1 MYSSVVYL
9 ECNAT
14 TNVLQ
19 RRTKFV
25 TREFQDRCAKLAL
38 GRESKPSSAPCDTRL
53 FMRPISASAD
63 RRTVPAQMD
72 TRSRPQT
79 APTGSQPSLAG
90 SIKSEP
96 EKPPELTDELFR
108 ASMHDLSKTLP
119 VVSKR
124 AEMNLQK
131 TLLRESTE
139 IFLPN
144 AMDSQGVEVRGSKST
159 SSKPAKQ
166 PPPPGYPRTPYMKP
180 PPRMSR
186 ERTFLKVAKSPRDV
200 IKARP
205 IHKPSKSKSALD
217 SVEEYSETDD
227 DDGDVPAAPNAVA
240 GPSGTTN
247 ASSKDVKGQK
257 PREPVSKHTKATVHQ
272 PAGDEVPVGIESKIK
287 TKDIRTVGVKQTEKR
302 GGLKRNEEELGKK
315 GQKPAGGRVDRNQT
329 REVGNRENER
339 SHWSGK
345 AKSRAQEAGSEKPST
360 KDAAYTILQ
369 KLTGKHQPGSHQP
382 GQVPSVNRKPV
393 RKYKFDTPSEPLASQ
408 GGEQPHK
415 DTYQQDLGKTIG
427 IKPGDAR
434 RTGSIRRVDRAQ
446 KEHSE
451 KKIQDVSD
459 VYDQRSQKP
468 VSAPVRGSL
477 RQSKDF
483 QGKEWNRST
492 KPDVQDPKH
501 QSKSADVRGR
511 DKQKVTNA
519 GKTAD
524 VRQSIKIV
532 VSDDGVKG
540 SVQEEHV
547 KAQQKSKPDGKSVSS
562 AGSHGN
568 RRQDHRTNP
577 QKTGPTKSGDVP
589 SVTKSDK
596 TAGHSA
602 SGHSA
607 TSKGRGVKLQ
617 NAMIAASQ
625 EVSDSKIQQD
635 GDRDSLRSSSVASD
649 VHPKLRD
656 SPYLKDN
663 PLLQSGKYRKR
674 PGAGGADGPGRS
686 KELS

>member
-1 MYSSVVYL
+1 M

-19 RRTKFV
+19 RRIKFV

-53 FMRPISASAD
+53 FIRPISASAD
-63 RRTVPAQMD
+63 RHAMSAQMD

-90 SIKSEP
+90 SIKSES
-96 EKPPELTDELFR
+96 EKPPELTDELFC

-131 TLLRESTE
+131 TLHRESTE

-205 IHKPSKSKSALD
+205 IHKPSKSKSTLD

-227 DDGDVPAAPNAVA
+227 DGDVPAVPNAVA
-240 GPSGTTN
+240 GPSGAT
-247 ASSKDVKGQK
+247 SGSGKDVKEQK
-257 PREPVSKHTKATVHQ
+257 AREPVSKHTKATVHQ
-272 PAGDEVPVGIESKIK
+272 AAGDGVPVGSESKIK
-287 TKDIRTVGVKQTEKR
+287 TKDIRTIGVKQTEKR
-302 GGLKRNEEELGKK
+302 GGLKRNEEELGKT
-315 GQKPAGGRVDRNQT
+315 GQKSAGGKVEGNQT
-329 REVGNRENER
+329 KEVGNRENER
-339 SHWSGK
+339 SHGSGK
-345 AKSRAQEAGSEKPST
+345 GKNRGQEAGSEKPST

-369 KLTGKHQPGSHQP
+369 KLTGKRQPGSHQP

-393 RKYKFDTPSEPLASQ
+393 RKYKFNTPSEPVAGQ
-408 GGEQPHK
+408 GGEPQHK
-415 DTYQQDLGKTIG
+415 DTYQQDLGKTVG
-427 IKPGDAR
+427 IRPGDAR
-434 RTGSIRRVDRAQ
+434 RTGSMRRVDRAQ

-468 VSAPVRGSL
+468 VSAPVRGSV

-483 QGKEWNRST
+483 QSKEWNRST

-511 DKQKVTNA
+511 DKQKVTSA
-519 GKTAD
+519 CKTAD

-540 SVQEEHV
+540 SVQEEHM
-547 KAQQKSKPDGKSVSS
+547 KAQKLKPDGKSVSS

-577 QKTGPTKSGDVP
+577 QKTGPTKSGDGP

-602 SGHSA
+602 S
-607 TSKGRGVKLQ
+607 KGRGVKLQ
-617 NAMIAASQ
+617 NAMISTSQ
-625 EVSDSKIQQD
+625 DVSDSKILQD

-674 PGAGGADGPGRS
+674 PGAGAADGPGRS